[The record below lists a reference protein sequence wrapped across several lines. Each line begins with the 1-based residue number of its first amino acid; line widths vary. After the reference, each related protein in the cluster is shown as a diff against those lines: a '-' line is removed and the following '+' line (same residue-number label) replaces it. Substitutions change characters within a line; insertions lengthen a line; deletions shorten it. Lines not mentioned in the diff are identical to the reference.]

1 MARKDKILDIL
12 SLAQLSDEAKVARLA
27 HRWVGKSMSVSQA
40 QAIAEVYFGWKQRS
54 EMTRR
59 LFAAHVKQQTLYN
72 SRKAFAAAAAERAK
86 SPMDRYNPRLRGS
99 QAATM
104 NRTHRIMEIA
114 QRTFGQHVRENFNED
129 TLVLM
134 SLISGEDRSYEVK
147 WLDAGFNPVRSALI
161 EVITRGK
168 PNRNQTNIIHSRFL
182 LYKVGRRVLV
192 AKVLR
197 AGLSHGARR
206 FRTSPRAAEDVQHA
220 WGSQLPSTFMAKAGE
235 YQAEGCT
242 FQMDY
247 EGQEMVIT
255 GPEGLVDR
263 VAWTGQT
270 VND

>member
-192 AKVLR
+192 AKVLS
-197 AGLSHGARR
+197 LW
-206 FRTSPRAAEDVQHA
+206 FVEDVQHA

-263 VAWTGQT
+263 VAWTGRT
-270 VND
+270 IYD

>member
-40 QAIAEVYFGWKQRS
+40 QTIAEVYFGWKQRS

-192 AKVLR
+192 AKVLS
-197 AGLSHGARR
+197 LW
-206 FRTSPRAAEDVQHA
+206 FVEDVQHA

-263 VAWTGQT
+263 VAWTGRT
-270 VND
+270 IYD